1 MYGNIPLVIR
11 KSNFCADFATL
22 ADSLTRC
29 AAKDYGKKGIR
40 VNAIAPGYVDTP
52 MTGKM
57 AEMVGPI
64 IKQMCEQMA
73 ALGRVAQ
80 PEEIATLIAFLLSDD
95 ASYVSSNQR
104 TYGLSPDE
112 CLGHR
117 CRVSDRWWDHWLSRR
132 VKALR

>member
-1 MYGNIPLVIR
+1 MHVDISLVVPR
-11 KSNFCADFATL
+11 KESCADYSYLHA
-22 ADSLTRC
+22 SLTRC

-64 IKQMCEQMA
+64 VKQMCEQMA

-95 ASYVSSNQR
+95 ASYVSSIQFIRRFGAN
-104 TYGLSPDE
+104 
-112 CLGHR
+112 R
-117 CRVSDRWWDHWLSRR
+117 CSGYWCRIPNRWWYHWLSRR
-132 VKALR
+132 FKALK